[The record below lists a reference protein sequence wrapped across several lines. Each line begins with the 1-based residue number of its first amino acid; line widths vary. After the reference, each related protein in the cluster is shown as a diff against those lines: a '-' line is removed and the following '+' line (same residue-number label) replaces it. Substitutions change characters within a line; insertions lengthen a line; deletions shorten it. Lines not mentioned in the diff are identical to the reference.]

1 MAVWAAGEV
10 DARSRA
16 GDHSGSGAGAAGRSI
31 RCSVFGRCGVAGIVN
46 ESFQLLLALKDYGM
60 AAKAYL
66 GANYQW
72 LPGIVVGT
80 FTLVNSVRLLA
91 YVPQMLSAARDAN
104 GASGISYATWSL
116 FCISHLST
124 IAYAL
129 VSLGDLIMALLF
141 FGNALACLAIIAIT
155 YVKRKRHCRHRA
167 GHGKPGAGVG
177 IAEVYDL
184 SRCSEG
190 AARP

>member
-1 MAVWAAGEV
+1 M
-10 DARSRA
+10 
-16 GDHSGSGAGAAGRSI
+16 
-31 RCSVFGRCGVAGIVN
+31 N
-46 ESFQLLLALKDYGM
+46 ESFQLLLALKDYGI

-66 GANYQW
+66 GANYVW
-72 LPGIVVGT
+72 LPGAVVGT

-91 YVPQMLSAARDAN
+91 YVPQMLSAARDVN

-116 FCISHLST
+116 FLVSHLST

-155 YVKRKRHCRHRA
+155 YVKRKRHGRRRA
-167 GHGKPGAGVG
+167 GRGEPGAGVG
-177 IAEVYDL
+177 IADVYDI
-184 SRCSEG
+184 SHCREG
-190 AARP
+190 ALRSQAPHGPRRSS